1 MIFKQVLFNDFESM
15 LLQDLIFLDVWIT
28 DKKIIELKR
37 TENSVNVILSLA
49 LVSWVDWQMEKFC
62 MDSLTHTTHTLTLS
76 LTHTHTHRKREKES
90 E

>member
-1 MIFKQVLFNDFESM
+1 M
-15 LLQDLIFLDVWIT
+15 WIT